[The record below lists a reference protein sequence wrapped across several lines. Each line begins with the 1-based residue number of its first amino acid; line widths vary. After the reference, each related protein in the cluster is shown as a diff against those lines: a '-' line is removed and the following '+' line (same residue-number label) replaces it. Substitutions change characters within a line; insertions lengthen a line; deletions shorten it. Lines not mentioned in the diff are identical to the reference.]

1 MATMSFEKDSE
12 SPPDSPMDVS
22 GMFISQGLL
31 WEAMNMQLEEYMTDE
46 DVDAMVEFAVEEV
59 QQAEDEDPSSSHLQ
73 QDWGLL
79 NENFLSFLE
88 RFKSA
93 KKYRKEIVN
102 FLTFHELQVS
112 IVSVCITYKCAVKTL
127 GGRGH
132 AAHTQYSLT
141 PTSSQPL
148 TLHSTQPLR
157 ARS

>member
-12 SPPDSPMDVS
+12 SPPESPMDVS

-31 WEAMNMQLEEYMTDE
+31 WEAMNMQIEEYMD
-46 DVDAMVEFAVEEV
+46 DEEV
-59 QQAEDEDPSSSHLQ
+59 DGLMAAAADEVGQLEDEDPSSSHLK

-93 KKYRKEIVN
+93 PKYRKEIVN

-112 IVSVCITYKCAVKTL
+112 IVHVYITYST
-127 GGRGH
+127 
-132 AAHTQYSLT
+132 HTQHSHT
-141 PTSSQPL
+141 VSQH
-148 TLHSTQPLR
+148 THSTH
-157 ARS
+157 